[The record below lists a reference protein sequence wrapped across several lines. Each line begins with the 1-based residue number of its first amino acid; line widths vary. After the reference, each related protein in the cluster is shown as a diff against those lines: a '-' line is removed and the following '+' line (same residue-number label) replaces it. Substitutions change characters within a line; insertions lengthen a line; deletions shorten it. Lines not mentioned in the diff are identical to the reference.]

1 MALAAAT
8 GWFIGDDEL
17 RGRVGG
23 WWDRQSTSWTAT
35 SPPVQPEQ
43 VSTLPPSLPIA
54 EPELSPTPRQTSE
67 STLTVPVPSPTV
79 TIVQSSIPT
88 ASPTPSAR
96 TKIPLSRFT
105 NGAWLE
111 RNDPILASSIKQLDW
126 FGNGME
132 AYEESAIQTLLY
144 MSVESIPFTESVV
157 ALAWVQDGINETE
170 SGAMKNLQFI
180 AHDSSV
186 AALTLVSFDWLRDGV
201 EEVEIEA
208 LQRLRNFGTAS
219 APVMVTLVGSAWM
232 LDGLDSKETE
242 AVRYMSYL
250 ANRHLQAA
258 QQSIAMPFMET
269 IEPHDVA
276 ALDSLRRLA
285 RDDSALLD
293 QVLSRMDRSG
303 GITDDYVPIV
313 ATLAGVASTNP
324 VIVERLLDP
333 SIVTLEKRTI
343 SLPLAG
349 EISLAIVR
357 TQSGAARSMDLLEHS
372 VRNAEEFMNTPFPTK
387 FVALLYEDAV
397 HGSNAGTNFRTHIA
411 ILPKYDVDDGSREA
425 EFAASNIA
433 HEVAHYYWSGN
444 ADWVDE
450 GASDLMA
457 SASEAERLGTTVEVT
472 NTPCAYA
479 ATLGELESLNTDRN
493 YAAFTC
499 NYALGERLLVD
510 LYRSLGKERFQEAF
524 RRLYLSSEIEDA
536 EDDRT
541 GTMVGIKHVLA
552 EFQAVE
558 AAASD
563 IIARWYDGTI
573 PHDLS
578 RLDASPVSPNLSGIA
593 GRIDAAY
600 VALGTNGPARSE
612 FSSQAISD
620 WILLTLKISNQVS
633 NFQQETQLEIV
644 EAYQDGIV
652 VRRRTVTVTAEAG
665 HIGSTYYYSVGSP
678 PSKAW
683 AVGRYYVYVYE
694 GDRKV
699 AEVQYT
705 VTRP

>member
-1 MALAAAT
+1 
-8 GWFIGDDEL
+8 
-17 RGRVGG
+17 
-23 WWDRQSTSWTAT
+23 
-35 SPPVQPEQ
+35 
-43 VSTLPPSLPIA
+43 
-54 EPELSPTPRQTSE
+54 
-67 STLTVPVPSPTV
+67 
-79 TIVQSSIPT
+79 
-88 ASPTPSAR
+88 
-96 TKIPLSRFT
+96 
-105 NGAWLE
+105 
-111 RNDPILASSIKQLDW
+111 
-126 FGNGME
+126 ME
-132 AYEESAIQTLLY
+132 AYEENAIQSLLY

-170 SGAMKNLQFI
+170 SEAMKNLQFI
-180 AHDSSV
+180 VHDSPE
-186 AALTLVSFDWLRDGV
+186 AASQLVSLNWATDDITAIESEAIDWLANFTAESV
-201 EEVEIEA
+201 PA
-208 LQRLRNFGTAS
+208 LVVLAS
-219 APVMVTLVGSAWM
+219 LPWM
-232 LDGLDSKETE
+232 LNDVNSTE
-242 AVRYMSYL
+242 VDAIKYLSYM
-250 ANRHLQAA
+250 AFRNADAA
-258 QQSIAMPFMET
+258 HRTVVMPFMKT
-269 IEPHDVA
+269 IEPSDVA

-285 RDDSALLD
+285 RGDSTLLD
-293 QVLSRMDRSG
+293 QILSRLARAG
-303 GITDDYVPIV
+303 GITGDYVPIV
-313 ATLAGVASTNP
+313 ATLAGAASTNLA
-324 VIVERLLDP
+324 IVERLLEP
-333 SIVTLEKRTI
+333 SNVLLEIRTI

-349 EISLAIVR
+349 ETSLVIVR
-357 TQSGAARSMDLLEHS
+357 TQPGAPRSMDLLEHS
-372 VRNAEEFMNTPFPTK
+372 VRNSEEFMNTPFPTK

-397 HGSNAGTNFRTHIA
+397 SGSYAGTNFGTHIA
-411 ILPKYDVDDGSREA
+411 ILPKFDVDDGSREA

-499 NYALGERLLVD
+499 NYALGERLFVD

-524 RRLYLSSEIEDA
+524 RRLYLASEIEDA

-665 HIGSTYYYSVGSP
+665 HIGSTYYYSVGSS